1 MWKKVSMFDVDLIER
16 NEKRVEN
23 VYYRLVDWLEVDED
37 RMWNE
42 GDVDYVGDMKKEDW
56 LKEIEK
62 NDEEIE
68 VLERVLEEV
77 KNVREWNKIMME
89 KDGRYY

>member
-1 MWKKVSMFDVDLIER
+1 MWKKVSMFDVDMVER
-16 NEKRVEN
+16 NEKRVED

-37 RMWNE
+37 GMWNE
-42 GDVDYVGDMKKEDW
+42 GDVDWLEDMKREDW
-56 LKEIEK
+56 IEEIEK

-77 KNVREWNKIMME
+77 KKVREWNRSMME
-89 KDGRYY
+89 KDGKY